1 MLRII
6 LPLTLTLAI
15 SLAQAA
21 SLEAIQK
28 SGQIVIGVKD
38 SSPPFSQMDT
48 KTRALKGYDIDFA
61 LGIAKR
67 LNVKPIFKTLE
78 SDDRIP
84 WVKEGKVDIV
94 IADLA
99 RSTEREKEVAFSTGY
114 FVTDTRILAKKGRFK
129 TEKDL
134 AGSQIAL
141 TSGSSSVKLMRKSFP
156 ETKLAEFEDKPEM
169 LKAVLAG
176 VVDGMLGDGPVMT
189 STLAQV
195 PAAQRAQ
202 FEVSEFALDT
212 KIFGVAMPKSE
223 KTLQTA
229 VNNALVD
236 METSG
241 EALTIFNR
249 WFGPQSSQ
257 PMGRIF
263 KISPSRN

>member
-1 MLRII
+1 MFKIG
-6 LPLTLTLAI
+6 TALAAVLVFQ
-15 SLAQAA
+15 LAQAA
-21 SLEAIQK
+21 SLETIQK

-38 SSPPFSQMDT
+38 SSPPFSQLDV

-67 LNVKPIFKTLE
+67 LKVKPVFKTLE

-84 WVKEGKVDIV
+84 WIKEGKADIV

-99 RSTEREKEVAFSTGY
+99 RSAEREKEVAFSIGY

-129 TEKDL
+129 SERDL

-141 TSGSSSVKLMRKSFP
+141 TSASSSVKLMRKSFP

-189 STLAQV
+189 ATLAQI
-195 PAAQRAQ
+195 PAAQRSQ
-202 FEVSEFALDT
+202 FEVSDFALDT
-212 KIFGVAMPKSE
+212 KTFGVAMPKSE

-241 EALTIFNR
+241 EALAIFNN

-257 PMGRIF
+257 AMGRIF

>member
-1 MLRII
+1 MFRIG
-6 LPLTLTLAI
+6 TALAI
-15 SLAQAA
+15 ALAVQLAQAA
-21 SLEAIQK
+21 SLESIQRTG
-28 SGQIVIGVKD
+28 SIVIGVKD
-38 SSPPFSQMDT
+38 SSPPFSQMDV

-84 WVKEGKVDIV
+84 WIKEGKADIV

-99 RSTEREKEVAFSTGY
+99 RSPEREKEVAFSTGY
-114 FVTDTRILAKKGRFK
+114 FVTDTRILAKKGRFNG
-129 TEKDL
+129 EKDL

-141 TSGSSSVKLMRKSFP
+141 TAASSSIKLMRKSFP
-156 ETKLAEFEDKPEM
+156 DTKLAEFEDKPEM

-176 VVDGMLGDGPVMT
+176 TVDGMLGDGPVMT
-189 STLAQV
+189 ATLAQI

-212 KIFGVAMPKSE
+212 KIFGVAMPKNE

-229 VNNALVD
+229 VNNALVE

-241 EALTIFNR
+241 EAVAIFNR

-257 PMGRIF
+257 AMGRIF

>member
-1 MLRII
+1 MFKIGTAFVFIFALQ
-6 LPLTLTLAI
+6 
-15 SLAQAA
+15 LAQAA

-28 SGQIVIGVKD
+28 SGQIVVGVKD

-94 IADLA
+94 IADLSRTA
-99 RSTEREKEVAFSTGY
+99 EREKEVAFSTGY
-114 FVTDTRILAKKGRFK
+114 FVTDTRVLGKKGRFK
-129 TEKDL
+129 SEKDL
-134 AGSQIAL
+134 AGSHIAV
-141 TSGSSSVKLMRKSFP
+141 TSGTSTQKLMKTSFP
-156 ETKLAEFEDKPEM
+156 QTKLAEFEDKPEM
-169 LKAVLAG
+169 LKALMAG

-189 STLAQV
+189 ATLGQI
-195 PAAQRAQ
+195 PAAQRGQ
-202 FEVSEFALDT
+202 FEVSDFALDL
-212 KIFGVAMPKSE
+212 KIFGVAMPKNE
-223 KTLQTA
+223 KTLHSA
-229 VNNALVD
+229 VNNALVE

-241 EALTIFNR
+241 EAQAIFNR